1 VDSDETGAEAEIR
14 PSADLFSGPRVA
26 ENQSHDRWWA
36 ARRVAADKRW
46 IILIISNMADRE
58 GFEPSNGFHRY
69 TLSRRAPSTT
79 RPPVLTKN
87 ALKYTAP
94 PRTARSPER
103 EALQRLIACAA
114 SRQRRRCLIG
124 DHRLTA
130 FPSFRASI
138 PKFIE
143 KLPDAGPDRAFIRQP
158 QPFDRRETATHPPAA
173 PPRRGGPPRS
183 KSNSP
188 PPHRTGTSP

>member
-1 VDSDETGAEAEIR
+1 M
-14 PSADLFSGPRVA
+14 VA
-26 ENQSHDRWWA
+26 RMA
-36 ARRVAADKRW
+36 GCRRQTLDN
-46 IILIISNMADRE
+46 LIISGMADRE

-79 RPPVLTKN
+79 RPPVPTKN

-130 FPSFRASI
+130 VSFISGWY
-138 PKFIE
+138 PE
-143 KLPDAGPDRAFIRQP
+143 VY
-158 QPFDRRETATHPPAA
+158 
-173 PPRRGGPPRS
+173 
-183 KSNSP
+183 
-188 PPHRTGTSP
+188 